1 MESEPATWIHWPV
14 TLEGQSFAS
23 AEELLA
29 GLAEVGRD
37 WPERARQEVE
47 KLVRELDPKLLVRTS
62 GSTGDPKEMEFSIA
76 QAILSA
82 RATAA
87 ALGLKA
93 GDRALL
99 ALDAEPI
106 GGRMMIVRA
115 LGLGLDLSVC
125 APASIP
131 TRPRAGENFDFCALV
146 PRQLHAL
153 EANDPDRLASFGTL
167 VIGGGPV
174 DPDLEARLAG
184 HPQPIYH
191 TFAMTET
198 LSHFALRQL
207 NWSQSYTALPSVETN
222 VDEESRLIV
231 TCPWANESP
240 LLTQDLV
247 EVTGANQFIWHGRA
261 DLVINTGGV
270 KVHPE
275 QVEAWLAR
283 EFPNRSFAVTSEK
296 DASWGERLVLL
307 VEGGAT
313 LDLSNLIAPNP
324 AWVPKRQVLVAEI
337 PKTRTGKP
345 ARAELKALLSRMK
358 EGPSTIH

>member
-1 MESEPATWIHWPV
+1 MEFEPINWIHWPV
-14 TLEGQSFAS
+14 TLEGQTFAS

-37 WPERARQEVE
+37 WPDRARQEVE
-47 KLVRELDPKLLVRTS
+47 KLVREPDPKLLVRTS
-62 GSTGDPKEMEFSIA
+62 GSTGAPKEMEFSIA
-76 QAILSA
+76 QAMLSA

-93 GDRALL
+93 RDRALL

-125 APASIP
+125 APASLP
-131 TRPRAGENFDFCALV
+131 TRPRIGEAFDFCALV
-146 PRQLHAL
+146 PRQLHTL
-153 EANDPDRLASFGTL
+153 EANEPERLASFGTL
-167 VIGGGPV
+167 LIGGGPV

-184 HPQPIYH
+184 HPHPIYH

-207 NWSQSYTALPSVETN
+207 NVSMAYEALPSVEVST
-222 VDEESRLIV
+222 DEQGRMIID
-231 TCPWANESP
+231 CPWATEQP
-240 LLTQDLV
+240 LFTQDIIQL
-247 EVTGANQFIWHGRA
+247 TGPNQFIWLGRA
-261 DLVINTGGV
+261 DLVINSGGV
-270 KVHPE
+270 KIHPE
-275 QVEAWLAR
+275 QVEAWLAT
-283 EFPNRSFAVTSEK
+283 EFPNQNFALTSEP
-296 DASWGERLVLL
+296 DPSWGERLVLF
-307 VEGGAT
+307 VEGVDL
-313 LDLSNLIAPNP
+313 LDLSNFNPPHP
-324 AWVPKRQVLVAEI
+324 AWVPKRQVLVVEI

>member
-14 TLEGQSFAS
+14 TLEGETFAS

-37 WPERARQEVE
+37 WPDRAREEVE
-47 KLVRELDPKLLVRTS
+47 KLVRQPDPKLLVRTS
-62 GSTGDPKEMEFSIA
+62 GSTGTPKVMEFSIA
-76 QAILSA
+76 QAMLSA

-87 ALGLKA
+87 AIGLNA

-131 TRPRAGENFDFCALV
+131 TRPRIGEAFDFCALV
-146 PRQLHAL
+146 PRQLHTL
-153 EANDPDRLASFGTL
+153 ETNDSDRLASFGTL
-167 VIGGGPV
+167 LIGGGPV

-184 HPQPIYH
+184 HPHPFFH

-207 NWSQSYTALPSVETN
+207 NLSTAYEALPGVQVSTD
-222 VDEESRLIV
+222 DEGRMIID
-231 TCPWANESP
+231 CPWANEQP
-240 LLTQDLV
+240 LFTQDIIQL
-247 EVTGANQFIWHGRA
+247 TGPNQFIWLGRA
-261 DLVINTGGV
+261 DLVINSGGF
-270 KVHPE
+270 KIHPE
-275 QVEAWLAR
+275 QVEAWLATI
-283 EFPNRSFAVTSEK
+283 FPDENLAVTSES
-296 DASWGERLVLL
+296 DPSWGERLVLF
-307 VEGGAT
+307 VEGDA
-313 LDLSNLIAPNP
+313 LLNLSNLNALHP
-324 AWVPKRQVLVAEI
+324 AWIPKRQVLVAEI